1 MHQWIRRQTATLVL
15 FGLACVGIAGLSVRA
30 VDSGSS
36 VREIVLVIRDMAFYI
51 EGQTTPNP
59 KLRFKANEDVRI
71 VLRNVES
78 GMLHGFSSDSLDV
91 SVAGLGAGQVGS
103 VEFRVPSNLGIHEYI
118 CTPHS
123 AMMRGVIEIIETE

>member
-59 KLRFKANEDVRI
+59 KLRFKANEDVR
-71 VLRNVES
+71 L
-78 GMLHGFSSDSLDV
+78 SL
-91 SVAGLGAGQVGS
+91 
-103 VEFRVPSNLGIHEYI
+103 IHI
-118 CTPHS
+118 
-123 AMMRGVIEIIETE
+123 